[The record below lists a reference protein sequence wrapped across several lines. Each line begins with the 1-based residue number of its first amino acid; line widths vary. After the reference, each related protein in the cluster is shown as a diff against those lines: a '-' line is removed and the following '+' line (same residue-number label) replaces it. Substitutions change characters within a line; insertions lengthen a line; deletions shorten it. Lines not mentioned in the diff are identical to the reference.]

1 MSVVTSVRAC
11 GCAWVDLG
19 LECYRLGERV
29 AAKEDSLNTLRY
41 CAVSRFCCWSSS
53 SMSRMSAI
61 EVSSQAVSL
70 DLPPSDDV
78 FLGGAVD
85 GRILIALP
93 SSHCPPLFSSTLS
106 SFFDLPTEVNG
117 RTRLVVPLSTAP
129 SHSNLSFCGRD
140 KLAKWT
146 QQCLSFFNSASCF

>member
-1 MSVVTSVRAC
+1 
-11 GCAWVDLG
+11 
-19 LECYRLGERV
+19 
-29 AAKEDSLNTLRY
+29 
-41 CAVSRFCCWSSS
+41 
-53 SMSRMSAI
+53 MSRMSAI

-70 DLPPSDDV
+70 DLLPSDDV

-117 RTRLVVPLSTAP
+117 RTLLVVPSSTAP
-129 SHSNLSFCGRD
+129 IHSNLSFSDGNERNERND
-140 KLAKWT
+140 
-146 QQCLSFFNSASCF
+146 